1 MIVHMTNEETI
12 EKLYDLKLG
21 ALAEAF
27 REMLARPQDGG
38 LSFPERLGLLV
49 DREWLRREENRLARR
64 LKAARL
70 KVPASV
76 EEVDFRTPR
85 GLDRGVFVDLVAG
98 GYLRHHHN
106 VIITGATGLGKTYLG
121 CALAD
126 KALRDGFSARYY
138 RLPRLSFELALA
150 RADGSYLKVLGQLA
164 KVDLLILDDWGL
176 APLEG
181 QAQHDLLEV
190 IDDRTQTRSTLVAS
204 QVPVGEW
211 HRLLADPT
219 VADAVLDRLVHN
231 AVRIDLKGGSMR
243 KKRAGS

>member
-1 MIVHMTNEETI
+1 MTNEETI

-21 ALAEAF
+21 AMAEAF
-27 REMLARPQDGG
+27 REMLVRPQDGG

-64 LKAARL
+64 QKAARL

-85 GLDRGVFVDLVAG
+85 GLDRDVFVDLAAG

-106 VIITGATGLGKTYLG
+106 VIITGATGLGKTYLA

-126 KALRDGFSARYY
+126 RALRDGFTAGYH
-138 RLPRLSFELALA
+138 RLPRLAFELALA
-150 RADGSYLKVLGQLA
+150 RADGSYLKILTQLA
-164 KVDLLILDDWGL
+164 KVDLLILDDWGI

-190 IDDRTQTRSTLVAS
+190 IDDRTQSRSTLVAS

-243 KKRAGS
+243 KKKAGS

>member
-1 MIVHMTNEETI
+1 MTNEETI

-21 ALAEAF
+21 AMAEAF
-27 REMLARPQDGG
+27 RDMLARPQDGG
-38 LSFPERLGLLV
+38 LSFAERMGLLV
-49 DREWLRREENRLARR
+49 DREWLRREENRLLRR
-64 LKAARL
+64 LKAAHL

-85 GLDRGVFVDLVAG
+85 GLNRDIFIDLAAG

-106 VIITGATGLGKTYLG
+106 VILTGATGLGKTYLA

-126 KALRDGFSARYY
+126 KAMRDGFTARYY
-138 RLPRLSFELALA
+138 RLPRLVFELALA
-150 RADGSYLKVLGQLA
+150 RADGSYLKILTGLA
-164 KVDLLILDDWGL
+164 KVDLLILDDWGM

-190 IDDRTQTRSTLVAS
+190 IDDRTQTRSTLIAG

-211 HRLLADPT
+211 HRLIADPT

-243 KKRAGS
+243 KKRAEG